1 MKLKQQD
8 IRDWLERAH
17 KTLSDDKEMV
27 KKLFDVTT
35 ERYIIDPIYKECKG
49 NDEIGVMKISS

>member
-1 MKLKQQD
+1 M
-8 IRDWLERAH
+8 ERAH